1 MRRILG
7 VDEEERRRRGAEEEE
22 VDMRKTLRGGEQ
34 EVRGR

>member
-22 VDMRKTLRGGEQ
+22 VHMRKRLRGGEQ